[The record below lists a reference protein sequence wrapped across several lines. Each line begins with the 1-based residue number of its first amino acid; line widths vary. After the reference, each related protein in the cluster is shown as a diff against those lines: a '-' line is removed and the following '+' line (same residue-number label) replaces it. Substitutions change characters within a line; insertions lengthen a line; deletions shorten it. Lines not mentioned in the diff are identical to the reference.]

1 MIEYFKSIIPV
12 GLEAYFYNIFLVL
25 PIVLIGWWFINRISR
40 LSAVFLRKASVDES
54 ITSFLNSLIKFFL
67 KIILLVMAL
76 SILGVNVNSI
86 VTALGASLVAIG
98 ISLKESLSNVVS
110 GIVLVVNK
118 PIHVGDFIEFD
129 GFSGT
134 VIKIEMLFTTL
145 KTAEEGKTVIIPNV
159 KLVSNTVV
167 RKSEYDLSK
176 SEFNYKISFNK
187 LNKESVR
194 KFLEKEFLL
203 SGSVLQIPS
212 PEVVFEKVS
221 EGKGELKIVVW
232 SQSRYKEKTNAEIEK
247 AVAKLP
253 AKFGL
258 KTELKESDV

>member
-1 MIEYFKSIIPV
+1 MTEYLKSIFPA
-12 GLEAYFYNIFLVL
+12 GLEAYFYQACLVL
-25 PIVLIGWWFINRISR
+25 PLVLAGWWLINRISR
-40 LSAVFLRKASVDES
+40 FSVVFLRKASVDKS

-67 KIILLVMAL
+67 KIILLVTAL
-76 SILGVNVNSI
+76 SMLGVNVNSI

-134 VIKIEMLFTTL
+134 VMKIEMLFTTL
-145 KTAEEGKTVIIPNV
+145 KTAEEGKTVIIPNA

-167 RKSEYDLSK
+167 RKSEYDLSR
-176 SEFNYKISFNK
+176 SEFNYEISFEK
-187 LNKESVR
+187 LSKDSI
-194 KFLEKEFLL
+194 KIFLEKEFLL

-212 PEVVFEKVS
+212 PEVSFKKIS
-221 EGKGELKIVVW
+221 EGKGELKIAVW
-232 SQSRYKEKTNAEIEK
+232 SQSRYKGKASAEIEK
-247 AVAKLP
+247 VVSKLP

-258 KTELKESDV
+258 KAEPKNSDI

>member
-12 GLEAYFYNIFLVL
+12 GLEAYFYNIFLAL

-134 VIKIEMLFTTL
+134 VMKIEMLFTTL

-176 SEFNYKISFNK
+176 SEFKYRISFNK

-203 SGSVLQIPS
+203 SGSILQIPS

-221 EGKGELKIVVW
+221 EGKGKLKIVVW
-232 SQSRYKEKTNAEIEK
+232 SQSRYKEKASIEIEK

-258 KTELKESDV
+258 KTELKESDA

>member
-1 MIEYFKSIIPV
+1 MIEYFKSIIPAEV
-12 GLEAYFYNIFLVL
+12 EAYFCHVFLAL

-67 KIILLVMAL
+67 KIILLVTAL

-134 VIKIEMLFTTL
+134 VMKIEMLFTTL

-176 SEFNYKISFNK
+176 SEFNYKISFNR
-187 LNKESVR
+187 LGKESIR

-203 SGSVLQIPS
+203 SGSILQIPS
-212 PEVVFEKVS
+212 PEVVFEEIS
-221 EGKGELKIVVW
+221 EGKGKLKIVVW
-232 SQSRYKEKTNAEIEK
+232 SQSRYKEKASIEIEK

-258 KTELKESDV
+258 KTELKESDA

>member
-12 GLEAYFYNIFLVL
+12 GLEAYFYNIFLAL

-54 ITSFLNSLIKFFL
+54 ITSFLNS
-67 KIILLVMAL
+67 VMAL

-134 VIKIEMLFTTL
+134 VMKIEMLFTTL

-176 SEFNYKISFNK
+176 SEFNYRISFNK

-221 EGKGELKIVVW
+221 EGKGKLKIVVW
-232 SQSRYKEKTNAEIEK
+232 SQSRYKEKASIEIEK

>member
-1 MIEYFKSIIPV
+1 MIQYFRSLVPI
-12 GLEAYFYNIFLVL
+12 GLEAYLCQIFLAL
-25 PIVLIGWWFINRISR
+25 PIILVGWWFINRISR
-40 LSAVFLRKASVDES
+40 LSAVFLRKTSDDES

-67 KIILLVMAL
+67 KIILLVTTL
-76 SILGVNVNSI
+76 SVFGVNVNSI
-86 VTALGASLVAIG
+86 ITALGASLVAIG

-110 GIVLVVNK
+110 GIVLIVNK
-118 PIHVGDFIEFD
+118 PIHVGDYIEFE

-134 VIKIEMLFTTL
+134 VMKIEMLFTTL
-145 KTAEEGKTVIIPNV
+145 KTEEEGKTAIIPNV

-187 LNKESVR
+187 LSKESIK

-212 PEVVFEKVS
+212 PEVVFKEVS
-221 EGKGELKIVVW
+221 EGKGMLKIVVW
-232 SQSRYKEKTNAEIEK
+232 SQRRYKEKVSAEVKK
-247 AVAKLP
+247 AVEKLP
-253 AKFGL
+253 AKFSL
-258 KTELKESDV
+258 KINLEESDI

>member
-1 MIEYFKSIIPV
+1 MINFFQSIVPI
-12 GLEAYFYNIFLVL
+12 GLQAYFCQIFLAL

-40 LSAVFLRKASVDES
+40 LSAVFLRKTSDDES

-67 KIILLVMAL
+67 KIILLVTTL

-86 VTALGASLVAIG
+86 ITALGASLVAIG

-129 GFSGT
+129 GFSGI

-145 KTAEEGKTVIIPNV
+145 KTVEEGKTVIIPNV

-167 RKSEYDLSK
+167 RKSEYDLLK
-176 SEFNYKISFNK
+176 SEFDYKISFNK
-187 LNKESVR
+187 LSEESVK

-203 SGSVLQIPS
+203 SGKVLQIPS
-212 PEVVFEKVS
+212 PEVSFENIS

-232 SQSRYKEKTNAEIEK
+232 SQSRYKEKVSIEIDRIIS
-247 AVAKLP
+247 KLP

-258 KTELKESDV
+258 KAEPVKSNT

>member
-1 MIEYFKSIIPV
+1 MIEYFKSIIPAE
-12 GLEAYFYNIFLVL
+12 LEAYFYKFFLAL
-25 PIVLIGWWFINRISR
+25 PIVLVGWWFINRASR

-67 KIILLVMAL
+67 KIILLVTAL

-134 VIKIEMLFTTL
+134 VMKIEMLFTTL

-176 SEFNYKISFNK
+176 NEFNYKISFNK
-187 LNKESVR
+187 LGKESIR

-212 PEVVFEKVS
+212 PEVTFEKVA
-221 EGKGELKIVVW
+221 EGKGKLKIVVW
-232 SQSRYKEKTNAEIEK
+232 SQNRYKEKVIAEIEK
-247 AVAKLP
+247 AISKLP

-258 KTELKESDV
+258 NINMEEFDI

>member
-12 GLEAYFYNIFLVL
+12 GLEAYFYNIFLAL

-134 VIKIEMLFTTL
+134 VMKIEMLFTTL

-176 SEFNYKISFNK
+176 SEFNYRISFNK

-221 EGKGELKIVVW
+221 EGKGKLKIVVW
-232 SQSRYKEKTNAEIEK
+232 SQSRYKEKASIEIEK

-258 KTELKESDV
+258 KTELKESDA

>member
-1 MIEYFKSIIPV
+1 MEIKKTGYQPSEK
-12 GLEAYFYNIFLVL
+12 LHEIFH
-25 PIVLIGWWFINRISR
+25 
-40 LSAVFLRKASVDES
+40 
-54 ITSFLNSLIKFFL
+54 
-67 KIILLVMAL
+67 
-76 SILGVNVNSI
+76 
-86 VTALGASLVAIG
+86 
-98 ISLKESLSNVVS
+98 
-110 GIVLVVNK
+110 K

-134 VIKIEMLFTTL
+134 VMKIEMLFTTL
-145 KTAEEGKTVIIPNV
+145 RTAEEGKTVIIPNV

-232 SQSRYKEKTNAEIEK
+232 SQSRYKEKTNTEIER

-258 KTELKESDV
+258 KTELKESDI

>member
-12 GLEAYFYNIFLVL
+12 GLEAYFYDIFLAL

-134 VIKIEMLFTTL
+134 VMKIEMLFTTL

-176 SEFNYKISFNK
+176 SEFNYRISFNK

-221 EGKGELKIVVW
+221 EGKGKLKIVVW
-232 SQSRYKEKTNAEIEK
+232 SQSRYKEKASIEIEK

>member
-12 GLEAYFYNIFLVL
+12 GLEAYFYNIFLAL

-232 SQSRYKEKTNAEIEK
+232 SQSRHKEKVGIEIEK

-258 KTELKESDV
+258 KTELKKSDV